1 MNLNTLPKKSA
12 LAVLIAFGSIMW
24 LNKWH
29 EYVYSRGAVKF
40 PPVSNWLR
48 DSLIVLIPIMLAVW
62 LGVALIEWLNHRFG
76 ERMAPTGQTILAAA
90 ILGSLTSLATILI
103 EINRALQT
111 GISSQ
116 FSFVA
121 SICTRIYQ
129 SGTFG
134 YFLLSI
140 LKSTFGGEGLRI
152 HIMLQDGFNLAL
164 INLALVIL
172 LIMILEA
179 FSKPT
184 IHYQTQTSL
193 N

>member
-1 MNLNTLPKKSA
+1 
-12 LAVLIAFGSIMW
+12 
-24 LNKWH
+24 
-29 EYVYSRGAVKF
+29 
-40 PPVSNWLR
+40 
-48 DSLIVLIPIMLAVW
+48 LAVW
-62 LGVALIEWLNHRFG
+62 LGVALIEWLNARFG
-76 ERMAPTGQTILAAA
+76 ARIAPAGQTILTAA

-121 SICTRIYQ
+121 SICTRVYQ

-152 HIMLQDGFNLAL
+152 HIMLQDGFNLTL
-164 INLALVIL
+164 INLALIIL
-172 LIMILEA
+172 SIMVMEV
-179 FSKPT
+179 FSKPA
-184 IHYQTQTSL
+184 IRHQTQTA
-193 N
+193 

>member
-1 MNLNTLPKKSA
+1 MILNTLIKKSA
-12 LAVLIAFGSIMW
+12 LAVFIAFASIMW

-62 LGVALIEWLNHRFG
+62 LGVALIEWLNTRLD
-76 ERMAPTGQTILAAA
+76 ERMSPIGKTILTAV
-90 ILGSLTSLATILI
+90 ILGTLTSLATILI
-103 EINRALQT
+103 EINRVIQT
-111 GISSQ
+111 GISSE

-121 SICTRIYQ
+121 SICTRLYP
-129 SGTFG
+129 SGTFI
-134 YFLLSI
+134 LNI

-164 INLALVIL
+164 INLALIIL
-172 LIMILEA
+172 LIIIMEA
-179 FSKPT
+179 LPKAKVFFEAT
-184 IHYQTQTSL
+184 AA
-193 N
+193 